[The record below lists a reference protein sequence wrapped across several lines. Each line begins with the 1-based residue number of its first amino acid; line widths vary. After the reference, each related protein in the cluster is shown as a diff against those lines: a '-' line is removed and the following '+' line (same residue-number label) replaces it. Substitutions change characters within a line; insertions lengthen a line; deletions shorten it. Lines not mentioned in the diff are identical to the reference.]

1 MNDGLEAQGAALG
14 PRAVAIALAWFWS
27 IFVLLNT
34 ARALALGF
42 PHPGGGLLR
51 RVFVALVGAVL
62 AWGVYRLIAVWRSS
76 SSRIQLAVAA
86 LSSLPAAFL
95 FATTNFLVFD
105 LLAPLPGE
113 TCAHGQACTL
123 ADATVA
129 ITQTLINWSFVFAA
143 WGLLYIAMAAA
154 AEARESDRRAGA
166 YREAAR
172 LAEIRAL
179 RYQVNPHF
187 LFNVLNTLAA
197 LVRRRDTA
205 EAEGLIEDIG
215 RFFRHSLSIDPVADS
230 TLGDEID
237 MQLRYLSIER
247 RRFPERMVVDI
258 NVSAKLRAAKVP
270 ALILQ
275 PLVENMVKHGVGR
288 TTDKV
293 HAIIRAVAT
302 PDGTLRIMV
311 EDDAPSPA
319 TTAGLSGEAESAGLG
334 VGLGNVGGRL
344 EARYGP
350 GAHLLAGPRVDRGYR
365 AELVIPS
372 GWN

>member
-1 MNDGLEAQGAALG
+1 MDDGRKARTNELG
-14 PRAVAIALAWFWS
+14 PRAVAIALAWFWG

-42 PHPGGGLLR
+42 PHPGGALVR
-51 RVFVALVGAVL
+51 RIFVGLVGAGL
-62 AWGVYRLIAVWRSS
+62 AWGMYKLIAAFRAW
-76 SSRIQLAVAA
+76 SSRTQLTVAAVA
-86 LSSLPAAFL
+86 SVPAGLL

-113 TCAHGQACTL
+113 TCAHGRACTL
-123 ADATVA
+123 SDAAVA

-143 WGLLYIAMAAA
+143 WGLLYIAMAWA
-154 AEARESDRRAGA
+154 AETRAAERRASV

-187 LFNVLNTLAA
+187 LFNVLNSLGA
-197 LVRRRDTA
+197 LVRRRDSA
-205 EAEGLIEDIG
+205 EAEGLIEEIG
-215 RFFRHSLSIDPVADS
+215 RFFRHSLSVDPVADS

-247 RRFPERMVVDI
+247 RRFPDRMVIDI
-258 NVSAKLRAAKVP
+258 HVAPALRSAPVP

-275 PLVENMVKHGVGR
+275 PLVENVIKHGVGR
-288 TTDKV
+288 TAAMV
-293 HAIIRAVAT
+293 HAAIRADLL
-302 PDGTLRIMV
+302 PDGALRIVV
-311 EDDAPSPA
+311 EDDAPSPVDGSS
-319 TTAGLSGEAESAGLG
+319 TAGLG
-334 VGLGNVGGRL
+334 VGLRNVAERL

-350 GAHLLAGPRVDRGYR
+350 AARLVAGPRDGAGYR
-365 AELVIPS
+365 AELVIPP
-372 GWN
+372 GLG